1 MKTKDGVHSYKI
13 ALKSVKTEEF
23 AFFESNY
30 KNDVEIGL
38 TTQIQFKIDTTTQ
51 MLGSYFSFE
60 FDQNKIKFLKI
71 VVSCHFYIDNK
82 SWSIITTTKNSK
94 VTIPK
99 SVISNYAE
107 FGISTTRGVL
117 AAKTEG
123 QKYPQFIIPF
133 LDIKAFIKN
142 DAIFNIGEEPTE
154 KLI

>member
-82 SWSIITTTKNSK
+82 SWSIITLTFAGLSSIACS
-94 VTIPK
+94 TI
-99 SVISNYAE
+99 N
-107 FGISTTRGVL
+107 L
-117 AAKTEG
+117 A
-123 QKYPQFIIPF
+123 
-133 LDIKAFIKN
+133 N
-142 DAIFNIGEEPTE
+142 
-154 KLI
+154 